1 MERRNLVLGFFTS
14 STLNDVQPFIASAAA
29 LGPTI
34 DIVLFTAGV
43 DDEVHQACAGLG
55 IRTMEAGPHPT
66 LGYTSQNLRYFAFRQ
81 FLQDHGEGYRQVLLT
96 DVVDVLFQGNPFAV
110 VHPGEVAFSIED
122 TKIEWEAVNEGWI
135 QDLYGVEEVRR
146 IAANYVA
153 CAGTTIGTV
162 TGIRTYLDLMCNEL
176 ETLSSDR
183 AEVNAQGIH
192 NHVVWALAPDWGW
205 VDAEDTVVATV
216 GCTSPDRITIADGVI
231 AVDGRVPPVVHQWD
245 QQAVLRRL
253 VAADARF
260 RLADAPLGQ
269 VPVEPPVGP
278 SLAELGAAGP
288 ADDCLRVTA
297 SAAMAR
303 TPFFFETLAALGGAR
318 FGGTMTDPAFR
329 SYDGPEFIAC
339 RLSDVVILGAAAV
352 LLQNGQ
358 IVPDTLHHIPT
369 WPDGSLVRSFVA
381 AHSLCL
387 REALPIVCRAEQG
400 EYCVGF
406 TAAWRNYA
414 HWMQECLPKL
424 FGYCRL
430 RRLIDGLRL
439 VMPVLPEG
447 SFQQQTLALL
457 GIEPSSVMTVED
469 CQATRFDHAWV
480 LSQADIWTVPPVLRH
495 AAAALVAGVGT
506 DPSSGPSRV
515 YLHRETGMR
524 RVANFPAVRAVVEAA
539 GFEVVVPDRLTVAA
553 QISLMQGAR
562 HVIGE
567 HGAGVANVMFCRP
580 GATVLEL
587 FNPACVQPAH
597 WSVASASGLAFGYL
611 VGSDLVPGE
620 ASDWNAD
627 YEVPLDRLQD
637 AIRAMVDPRLSSL
650 AADAAAGATITFT
663 SAHEFEVRGH
673 RLAIAIAGTSVEAGR
688 TLVYKDRG
696 FIDSYA
702 ETLPALGA
710 RRVFEFGIY
719 QGGSAIF
726 LTALLG
732 LDRFVCVDLSPP
744 VDTFLASLAAS
755 GLDRVIRPYFEVS
768 QDDADQIRTIL
779 EIEFADFPPDLIIDD
794 ASHLYEQSRQSFQ
807 IAFPYLED
815 GGCYIIEDWSWAHWP
830 ENQASTHGW
839 SDRPAMSNLILEL
852 VLLLPSSD
860 LIDRIEVRQGYVMIW
875 KKASRH
881 RRQLLNIDDSL
892 RLRGRSLGRI

>member
-1 MERRNLVLGFFTS
+1 MVERENL
-14 STLNDVQPFIASAAA
+14 
-29 LGPTI
+29 
-34 DIVLFTAGV
+34 
-43 DDEVHQACAGLG
+43 
-55 IRTMEAGPHPT
+55 
-66 LGYTSQNLRYFAFRQ
+66 
-81 FLQDHGEGYRQVLLT
+81 LLT
-96 DVVDVLFQGNPFAV
+96 DVPL
-110 VHPGEVAFSIED
+110 GEVPI
-122 TKIEWEAVNEGWI
+122 
-135 QDLYGVEEVRR
+135 
-146 IAANYVA
+146 
-153 CAGTTIGTV
+153 
-162 TGIRTYLDLMCNEL
+162 
-176 ETLSSDR
+176 
-183 AEVNAQGIH
+183 
-192 NHVVWALAPDWGW
+192 
-205 VDAEDTVVATV
+205 
-216 GCTSPDRITIADGVI
+216 
-231 AVDGRVPPVVHQWD
+231 
-245 QQAVLRRL
+245 
-253 VAADARF
+253 
-260 RLADAPLGQ
+260 
-269 VPVEPPVGP
+269 EPPVGP
-278 SLAELGAAGP
+278 SLSALGAAGP
-288 ADDCLRVTA
+288 ADDRLRVTA
-297 SAAMAR
+297 AAAMVR
-303 TPFFFETLAALGGAR
+303 TPFFFETAAAVGAAR

-329 SYDGPEFIAC
+329 AYDGPEFIAC

-358 IVPDTLHHIPT
+358 VIPDTLHHIPT
-369 WPDGSLVRSFVA
+369 WPEGSLVRSYVA
-381 AHSLCL
+381 GHSVCL
-387 REALPIVCRAEQG
+387 REAIPVVCHAGQG
-400 EYCVGF
+400 DYCVGF

-424 FGYCRL
+424 FAYCRL

-439 VMPVLPEG
+439 VMPVLPKG

-469 CQATRFDHAWV
+469 CQVARFSHAWV
-480 LSQADIWTVPPVLRH
+480 LSQADIWTVSPVLH
-495 AAAALVAGVGT
+495 QAAAALVAGVAT
-506 DPSSGPSRV
+506 GPSPSPSRI

-524 RVANFPAVRAVVEAA
+524 RVANFAAVRAIVEAA
-539 GFEVVVPDRLTVAA
+539 GFEVVIPDQLTVAA
-553 QISLMQGAR
+553 QIAVMQGAQ

-587 FNPACVQPAH
+587 FNPASVQPAH

-611 VGSDLVPGE
+611 VGSDLVLAE
-620 ASDWNAD
+620 APDWNAD

-637 AIRAMVDPRLSSL
+637 AIRVMVDPHVPLL
-650 AADAAAGATITFT
+650 VAGTTTGSINFT

-673 RLAIAIAGTSVEAGR
+673 RLAIALAGTSVETGR

-702 ETLPALGA
+702 ETLPGLGA

-732 LDRFVCVDLSPP
+732 LDRFVCIDLSPP
-744 VDTFLASLAAS
+744 IDTFLASLAAS
-755 GLDRVIRPYFEVS
+755 GLDQVIRPYFEVS
-768 QDDADQIRTIL
+768 QDDTEQIRTIL
-779 EIEFADFPPDLIIDD
+779 EVEFADLPLDLIIDD

-807 IAFPYLED
+807 IAFPYLKD

-830 ENQASTHGW
+830 ENQASSHGW

-860 LIDRIEVRQGYVMIW
+860 MIDRIEVRQGYVMIW

-892 RLRGRSLGRI
+892 RLRGRALGRI